1 MENKNKI
8 WFEKFESGNFD
19 RILYVEGNHVYYDLI
34 VLETINRSTEPVE
47 FHAIPVP
54 IFAKQKMGMEINGQ
68 EISPGILERLDIIS
82 SFRSDHIIRIIT
94 RDEYNEILEEEK
106 KRMEGLKFYNSL
118 SEDEKKMLEHVDL
131 ILERTE
137 NQFGEMVATDYIE
150 GTIESGFVRRWLTCW
165 SSEDYGFGTCQC
177 VSHRAFSEQPI
188 SAESVLNLIKEK
200 RGA

>member
-1 MENKNKI
+1 MKNKV
-8 WFEKFESGNFD
+8 WFKNFDAGNFD
-19 RILYVEGNHVYYDLI
+19 RILYVEGSHVYYDLI
-34 VLETINRSTEPVE
+34 VLETIPDRSAEPVE

-54 IFAKQKMGMEINGQ
+54 IFAHEKLGLKITGKEINLGHSERI
-68 EISPGILERLDIIS
+68 EIQRTLNYD
-82 SFRSDHIIRIIT
+82 RIIT

-118 SEDEKKMLEHVDL
+118 SEDEKNMLENVDVV
-131 ILERTE
+131 LEQTE

-188 SAESVLNLIKEK
+188 SAKSVLNLIKEK